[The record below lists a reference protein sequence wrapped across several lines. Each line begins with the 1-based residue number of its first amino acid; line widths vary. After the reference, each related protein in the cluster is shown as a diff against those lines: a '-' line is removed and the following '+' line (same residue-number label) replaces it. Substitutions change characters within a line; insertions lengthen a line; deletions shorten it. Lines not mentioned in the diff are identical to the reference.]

1 GFWGWLKQAS
11 KKEPA
16 KTAIVARLK
25 PQFLPLTEDRLLAL
39 LQEQNFFPLAKL
51 SYRQNFTWRARARG
65 EHIPSKQRKN
75 KQRKAEREKAAILHD
90 HPPYTKI
97 AAKIVPIIL
106 YWAEQWEQM
115 TEPYTANA
123 RPWLR
128 YVAYPYCHPGHLE
141 KDRVVYP
148 I

>member
-1 GFWGWLKQAS
+1 MSASTMSEGAFLRCIASGQNRVVHKGGGMGFWGWLKQAS

-65 EHIPSKQRKN
+65 EHLPSKQRKN

-90 HPPYTKI
+90 HPPY
-97 AAKIVPIIL
+97 
-106 YWAEQWEQM
+106 
-115 TEPYTANA
+115 
-123 RPWLR
+123 
-128 YVAYPYCHPGHLE
+128 
-141 KDRVVYP
+141 
-148 I
+148 